1 MNTLTKKTDENPHNL
16 LRSLLYTKPL
26 ESEETKYGKSME
38 PHGFQNFISKNK
50 RLHQSFNVSESGLD
64 LIEENPFIQA
74 SPDSNI
80 DCSCCGSELLEVKC
94 SSSIKRKSQFCNTRR
109 K

>member
-1 MNTLTKKTDENPHNL
+1 MNTLTIKPDENPHNL

-26 ESEETKYGKSME
+26 ESEERKHGKSME
-38 PHGFQNFISKNK
+38 PHAFQKFISKNK
-50 RLHQSFNVSESGLD
+50 RLHQSFNVSESGLV
-64 LIEENPFIQA
+64 LMEENPFIEA

-80 DCSCCGSELLEVKC
+80 DYSCCGCELLEVKC
-94 SSSIKRKSQFCNTRR
+94 SSSIKRKSQFSNARR

>member
-50 RLHQSFNVSESGLD
+50 RLD